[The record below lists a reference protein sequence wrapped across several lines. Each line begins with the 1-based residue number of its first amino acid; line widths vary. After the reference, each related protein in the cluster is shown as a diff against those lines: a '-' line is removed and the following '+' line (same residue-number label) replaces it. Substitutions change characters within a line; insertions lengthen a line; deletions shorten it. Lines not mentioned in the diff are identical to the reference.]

1 MQCKRL
7 QGCVAIILVCLIH
20 IPSLQATP
28 SDSARVRRDSLVRV
42 ANTLN
47 ASGRFIDATRT
58 FLIAGADT
66 GSAAERFGL
75 GMTYASLNDVQRA
88 SKYLRQ
94 AVALDS
100 TNVNYRFQLARFL
113 VQSGAS
119 KEGQTE
125 YEVIVSQD
133 SSYIPALTALGQL
146 YSEPDSY
153 EKAAEIYRRV
163 LTLNPNDFLS
173 HYYLAN
179 IMVGLVNPDTAVI
192 CLNTSLRLNPNFVPA
207 LNVLASIHYAK
218 KRFYEALSLYRR
230 AAALRPNNAEF
241 MNKVGLC
248 YRNLD
253 DYRSAIN
260 AFRRAVELD
269 SLSSSYFGNLG
280 HSYYWLAMY
289 DFSVAAY
296 KHAVALDNENSI
308 YYLNLALAYQR
319 LDSIQAAA
327 NAYRMAIW
335 TYHPETVLDLQ
346 VKLGSVYFLGKD
358 YRNAIETYQ
367 TVLRTNPE
375 VRDAQ
380 FFVAS
385 AYDNLGEYT
394 TAIQNYN
401 KYLKLAENVEKEVE
415 RIAWTRTRLKALDYL
430 QSVKKK

>member
-1 MQCKRL
+1 MQYKKLRW
-7 QGCVAIILVCLIH
+7 CVALLLACIFYL
-20 IPSLQATP
+20 PSLQASP
-28 SDSARVRRDSLVRV
+28 ADSMKVRRDSLVRV
-42 ANTLN
+42 ATALN
-47 ASGRFIDATRT
+47 AGGRFIDATRA
-58 FLIAGADT
+58 FLLAGADT

-75 GMTYASLNDVQRA
+75 GLTYASLNDVQRA

-94 AVALDS
+94 GVALES

-113 VQSGAS
+113 VQTGALR
-119 KEGQTE
+119 EGQTE
-125 YEVIVSQD
+125 YEVIVQQD
-133 SSYIPALTALGQL
+133 SAYIPALTALGQL

-163 LTLNPNDFLS
+163 LALNPNDFLS

-179 IMVGLVNPDTAVI
+179 IMVGLVNTDTAI
-192 CLNTSLRLNPNFVPA
+192 TCLNASLRLNPNFVPA

-218 KRFYEALSLYRR
+218 KRYYEALSLYRR
-230 AAALRPNNAEF
+230 AAELRPNNAEF

-253 DYRSAIN
+253 DYRSAIH
-260 AFRRAVELD
+260 AFRKAVELD
-269 SLSSSYFGNLG
+269 SLSASYFGNLG

-289 DFSVAAY
+289 DSSVAVY

-327 NAYRMAIW
+327 HAYRMAIW
-335 TYHPETVLDLQ
+335 TYHPEIVLDLQ
-346 VKLGSVYFLGKD
+346 VKLGSAYFLGKD
-358 YRNAIETYQ
+358 YKNAIETYQ
-367 TVLRTNPE
+367 TVLRSNPE
-375 VRDAQ
+375 ILDAQ

-385 AYDNLGEYT
+385 AYDNLGDYT

-401 KYLKLAENVEKEVE
+401 KYLKLAENVEKETQ

>member
-1 MQCKRL
+1 MQHRRS
-7 QGCVAIILVCLIH
+7 QFCVALVILCMFH
-20 IPSLQATP
+20 IPALRATP
-28 SDSARVRRDSLVRV
+28 SDTMKVWRDSLIRA

-47 ASGRFIDATRT
+47 ANGRLLDATRA
-58 FLIAGADT
+58 FLLAGADT
-66 GSAAERFGL
+66 GSAVERFGL
-75 GMTYASLNDVQRA
+75 GITYASLNDVQRA
-88 SKYLRQ
+88 LKYLRQ
-94 AVALDS
+94 AVVLDS

-113 VQSGAS
+113 AQSGAL
-119 KEGQTE
+119 KEGQAE
-125 YEVIVSQD
+125 YEVIVQQD
-133 SSYIPALTALGQL
+133 STYIPALTALGQL
-146 YSEPDSY
+146 YSEPDTY
-153 EKAAEIYRRV
+153 EMAAEIYHRV
-163 LTLNPNDFLS
+163 LAINPDDFLS

-179 IMVGLVNPDTAVI
+179 IMVGLMNPDTAAI
-192 CLNTSLRLNPNFVPA
+192 CLNTALRLNPNFVPA

-218 KRFYEALSLYRR
+218 KRFYEALSLYQR

-241 MNKVGLC
+241 KNKVGLC

-269 SLSSSYFGNLG
+269 SLSASYFGNLG

-289 DFSVAAY
+289 DFSVTAY
-296 KHAVALDNENSI
+296 KHAIALDNENSI

-380 FFVAS
+380 FYLAS
-385 AYDNLGEYT
+385 AYDNLSDYT
-394 TAIQNYN
+394 SAIQNYS
-401 KYLKLAENVEKEVE
+401 KYLKLAENVSTEGE

-430 QSVKKK
+430 QSVRKK